1 MAIWVEICVGLCLD
15 KLEFQ
20 LALIDKHAFYQ
31 KWQERCHRRFLS
43 ACKTLAQVRK
53 LLGVNVQINIA
64 EQQVNVAG

>member
-1 MAIWVEICVGLCLD
+1 M
-15 KLEFQ
+15 Q
-20 LALIDKHAFYQ
+20 
-31 KWQERCHRRFLS
+31 RLS